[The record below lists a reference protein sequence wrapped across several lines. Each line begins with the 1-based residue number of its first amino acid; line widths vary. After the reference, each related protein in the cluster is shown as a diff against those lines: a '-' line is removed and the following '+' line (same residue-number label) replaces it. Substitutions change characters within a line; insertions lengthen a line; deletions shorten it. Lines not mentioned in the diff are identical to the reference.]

1 MLRTYKKYVIG
12 KIQRDRNGKESFMYF
27 EQPIEES
34 EYGMLNN
41 VDMSTL
47 FVIRD
52 LIVMYLSDV
61 EGSYTLDPV
70 LKTFVFSEKE
80 L

>member
-1 MLRTYKKYVIG
+1 MKRYKKYVIG
-12 KIQRDRNGKESFMYF
+12 KIQRHRNGKESFMYF

-70 LKTFVFSEKE
+70 LKTFIFSEKE

>member
-1 MLRTYKKYVIG
+1 MKTYKKYVIG
-12 KIQRDRNGKESFMYF
+12 KIQRDRSGKESFMYF

-61 EGSYTLDPV
+61 EGNYVLDPV
-70 LKTFVFSEKE
+70 LKTFVFLEKE
-80 L
+80 F

>member
-1 MLRTYKKYVIG
+1 MSTYKKYVIG
-12 KIQRDRNGKESFMYF
+12 KIQRDRNGKESFIFF

-34 EYGMLNN
+34 EYGVLNN

>member
-1 MLRTYKKYVIG
+1 MRTYKKYVIG
-12 KIQRDRNGKESFMYF
+12 KIQRDKSGKESFMYF

-61 EGSYTLDPV
+61 EGSYILDPV

>member
-1 MLRTYKKYVIG
+1 MLSTYKKYVIG
-12 KIQRDRNGKESFMYF
+12 KIQRDRNGKESFIF
-27 EQPIEES
+27 FAQPIEES
-34 EYGMLNN
+34 EYGVLNN
-41 VDMSTL
+41 VDMSML

>member
-1 MLRTYKKYVIG
+1 MKRYKKYVIG

-34 EYGMLNN
+34 EYGMVNN

-70 LKTFVFSEKE
+70 LKTFVFSDKE

>member
-1 MLRTYKKYVIG
+1 MRTYKKYVIG

-34 EYGMLNN
+34 EYGKLKN
-41 VDMSTL
+41 VDMSML

-52 LIVMYLSDV
+52 VIVMYLSDV

>member
-1 MLRTYKKYVIG
+1 MSTYKKYVIG

-34 EYGMLNN
+34 EYGVLNN

>member
-1 MLRTYKKYVIG
+1 MRTYKKYVIG

-34 EYGMLNN
+34 EYGVLNN

-52 LIVMYLSDV
+52 LIVMYLSDI

>member
-1 MLRTYKKYVIG
+1 MKRYKKYVIG
-12 KIQRDRNGKESFMYF
+12 KIQRDRNGKESFIFF

-70 LKTFVFSEKE
+70 LKTFVFLEKE

>member
-1 MLRTYKKYVIG
+1 MVKTYKKYVIG

-61 EGSYTLDPV
+61 EGNYVLDPA
-70 LKTFVFSEKE
+70 LKTFVFLEKE

>member
-1 MLRTYKKYVIG
+1 MKRYKKYVIG
-12 KIQRDRNGKESFMYF
+12 KIQRDKSGKESFMYF

-61 EGSYTLDPV
+61 EGSYILDPV

>member
-1 MLRTYKKYVIG
+1 MKRYKKYVIG
-12 KIQRDRNGKESFMYF
+12 KIQRERNGKESLMYF

-70 LKTFVFSEKE
+70 LKTFVFSKKE

>member
-1 MLRTYKKYVIG
+1 MKRYKKYVIG
-12 KIQRDRNGKESFMYF
+12 KIQRDKSGKESFMYF

-34 EYGMLNN
+34 EYGRLNN

>member
-1 MLRTYKKYVIG
+1 MKRYKKYVIG
-12 KIQRDRNGKESFMYF
+12 KIERDRNGKESFMYF
-27 EQPIEES
+27 EQPIEEL
-34 EYGMLNN
+34 EYGILNN

-61 EGSYTLDPV
+61 EGNYVLDPV
-70 LKTFVFSEKE
+70 LKTFVFLEKE
-80 L
+80 F

>member
-1 MLRTYKKYVIG
+1 MSNYKKYVIG

-34 EYGMLNN
+34 EYGKLNN
-41 VDMSTL
+41 VDMSML

>member
-1 MLRTYKKYVIG
+1 MRTYKKYVIG
-12 KIQRDRNGKESFMYF
+12 KIQRDKNGKESFMYF

-34 EYGMLNN
+34 EYGKLNN

>member
-1 MLRTYKKYVIG
+1 MRTYKKYVIG

-34 EYGMLNN
+34 EYGKLNN

>member
-1 MLRTYKKYVIG
+1 MRTYKKYVIG
-12 KIQRDRNGKESFMYF
+12 KIQRDRNGKESFIFF

-34 EYGMLNN
+34 DYGVLNN
-41 VDMSTL
+41 VDMSML

-52 LIVMYLSDV
+52 LIVIYLSDV

>member
-1 MLRTYKKYVIG
+1 MKRYKKYVIG

-27 EQPIEES
+27 EKPIEES

>member
-1 MLRTYKKYVIG
+1 MKRYKKYVIG
-12 KIQRDRNGKESFMYF
+12 KIQRDKSGKEFFMYF
-27 EQPIEES
+27 EQHIEES

-41 VDMSTL
+41 VDISTL

>member
-1 MLRTYKKYVIG
+1 MVKTYKKYVIG

-34 EYGMLNN
+34 EYGTLNN

>member
-1 MLRTYKKYVIG
+1 MKRYKKYVIG

-34 EYGMLNN
+34 EYGALNN
-41 VDMSTL
+41 VDMSKL
-47 FVIRD
+47 SVIRD

-61 EGSYTLDPV
+61 EGSYKLDPV

>member
-1 MLRTYKKYVIG
+1 MRTYKKYVIG

-34 EYGMLNN
+34 EYGVLNN
-41 VDMSTL
+41 VDMSML

-52 LIVMYLSDV
+52 LIVIYLSDV
-61 EGSYTLDPV
+61 EGNYVLDPV
-70 LKTFVFSEKE
+70 LKTFVFLEKE
-80 L
+80 F

>member
-1 MLRTYKKYVIG
+1 MKTYKKYVIG
-12 KIQRDRNGKESFMYF
+12 KIQRDRKGKESFMYF
-27 EQPIEES
+27 EKPIEES
-34 EYGMLNN
+34 EYGILNN

-52 LIVMYLSDV
+52 LIVIYLSDS
-61 EGSYTLDPV
+61 EGRYTLDPV
-70 LKTFVFSEKE
+70 LKTFVFTERE

>member
-12 KIQRDRNGKESFMYF
+12 KIQRDSNGKESFIYF
-27 EQPIEES
+27 KKPIEES
-34 EYGMLNN
+34 EYGILNN

-52 LIVMYLSDV
+52 LIVIYLSDV

-70 LKTFVFSEKE
+70 LKTFVFLEKE

>member
-1 MLRTYKKYVIG
+1 MKRYKKYVIG

-52 LIVMYLSDV
+52 LIVMYLSDI